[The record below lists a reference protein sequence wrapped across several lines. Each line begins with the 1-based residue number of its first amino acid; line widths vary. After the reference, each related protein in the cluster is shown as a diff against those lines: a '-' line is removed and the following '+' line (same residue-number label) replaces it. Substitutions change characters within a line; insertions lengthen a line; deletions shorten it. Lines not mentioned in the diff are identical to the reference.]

1 VIAIGG
7 FAASGTPYE
16 ACYIGGIAGAEIS
29 TANAASVY
37 IDTTTGQLGT
47 ALVGANG
54 NKSTAP
60 VRRGAQRQAMF
71 DRKVEKL
78 QTRIAQQEKQ
88 IEILSTQLKEQA
100 AQIQKVSAQL
110 ETSRPAPRVVTNNQ

>member
-16 ACYIGGIAGAEIS
+16 AC
-29 TANAASVY
+29 Y